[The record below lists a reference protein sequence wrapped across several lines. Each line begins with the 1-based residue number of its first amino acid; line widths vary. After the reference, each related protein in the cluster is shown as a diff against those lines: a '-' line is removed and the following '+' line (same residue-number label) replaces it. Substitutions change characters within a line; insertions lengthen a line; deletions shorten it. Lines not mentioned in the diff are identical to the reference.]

1 MSKWQVTFKNYNH
14 MSKELMS
21 TVTKSFDKKEDA
33 EAEIKLW
40 SRDSDIKT
48 SLAEV
53 PDNTKDTII
62 NHETSA
68 ASPSDHPI
76 S

>member
-1 MSKWQVTFKNYNH
+1 MSKWQITFKNYNH

-40 SRDSDIKT
+40 SRDSDIKI

-53 PDNTKDTII
+53 PDDIKDTIEHHD
-62 NHETSA
+62 N
-68 ASPSDHPI
+68 
-76 S
+76 